1 MYYDLITV
9 GGGPAGMMGAA
20 AAAQRGLKVVLL
32 EKNDRL
38 GKKLSITG
46 NGRCNFTNLCDP
58 ASFMD
63 NIVNNGRFLHASLNR
78 FNNHSLVSFF
88 NSLGVKTKV
97 EDDNRVFP
105 ASDRAEEIIKA
116 LHNYLHKSKVEI
128 RFNSAVKKVLAVN
141 NRVTGVITDNNK
153 VAGENVLIATGGLS
167 YRQTGS
173 AGDGFRM
180 ARTLGHFIA
189 PPRPALVPLV
199 AGGKWVKQLQGLSLQ
214 NINVQAVNVQAVL
227 EEKVIAEQT
236 GELIFTH
243 FGVSGPVIL
252 KLSSLINK
260 CPPSSLALRIDLFS
274 SISTTQLNAQLIE
287 IFKKNHGK
295 YLKNALGDFVPQKM
309 LPLLQ
314 VFAGIDILKQVDQI
328 TKEEREKLA
337 NSLKRIALTIKGARP
352 LNEAMVTAGGID
364 TNEINPSSME
374 SKIVRGLFFAGEV
387 IDVDALTGGFNLQ
400 IAFST
405 GYLSGVSVKSEHEH
419 VGS

>member
-9 GGGPAGMMGAA
+9 GGGPAGVMGAA

-46 NGRCNFTNLCDP
+46 NGRGNFTNLCDP

-63 NIVNNGRFLHASLNR
+63 NIVSNGRFLYTSLKR
-78 FNNHSLVSFF
+78 FDNHSLVSFF

-128 RFNSAVKKVLAVN
+128 RFNSNVKKVLAVN
-141 NRVTGVITDNNK
+141 NRVSGVLLDDNNR

-180 ARTLGHFIA
+180 ARALGHFVA

-214 NINVQAVNVQAVL
+214 NINVQAVL

-260 CPPSSLALRIDLFS
+260 CPPSSLALRIDLFP
-274 SISTTQLNAQLIE
+274 SISTTQLDAQLIE

-295 YLKNALGDFVPQKM
+295 YLKNALGDLVPRKM

-314 VFAGIDILKQVDQI
+314 IFAGVDILKQVDQI
-328 TKEEREKLA
+328 TKKEREKLA
-337 NSLKRIALTIKGARP
+337 GSLKRIALTIKGARP

-405 GYLSGVSVKSEHEH
+405 GYLSGVSVKGENEHA
-419 VGS
+419 

>member
-1 MYYDLITV
+1 MYYDLIAV

-20 AAAQRGLKVVLL
+20 AAAQKGLKVVLL
-32 EKNDRL
+32 EKNGRL

-58 ASFMD
+58 ESFMN
-63 NIVNNGRFLHASLNR
+63 NIVSNARFLYASLNR
-78 FNNHSLVSFF
+78 FDSHSLVSFF
-88 NSLGVKTKV
+88 NSLGVEAKV

-105 ASDRAEEIIKA
+105 ASDRAEEIIQA
-116 LHNYLHKSKVEI
+116 LQNYLLKSRVEI
-128 RFNSAVKKVLAVN
+128 RFNSAVKKVLAVDN
-141 NRVTGVITDNNK
+141 GVIGVITDDNNK
-153 VAGENVLIATGGLS
+153 IAGENVLIATGGLS
-167 YRQTGS
+167 YGHTGS
-173 AGDGFRM
+173 TGDGFRI
-180 ARTLGHFIA
+180 ARELGHFVE

-199 AGGKWVKQLQGLSLQ
+199 AGEKWVRQLQGLSLPH
-214 NINVQAVNVQAVL
+214 INVQAVL
-227 EEKVIAEQT
+227 GEKVAAEQT

-243 FGVSGPVIL
+243 FGISGPVIL

-260 CPPSSLALRIDLFS
+260 CPSSSLALKIDLFPS
-274 SISTTQLNAQLIE
+274 VSTAQLDAQLLE
-287 IFKKNHGK
+287 IFKKSHGK
-295 YLKNALGDFVPQKM
+295 YLKNTLGDLVPQKM
-309 LPLLQ
+309 IPLIRM
-314 VFAGIDILKQVDQI
+314 FTGIDILKQVDQI

-337 NSLKRIALTIKGARP
+337 VSLKGIILTIKGSRP

-374 SKIVRGLFFAGEV
+374 SKIIRGLFFAGEV

-405 GYLSGVSVKSEHEH
+405 GYLSGISVKGEHGH

>member
-9 GGGPAGMMGAA
+9 GGGPAGVMGAA

-63 NIVNNGRFLHASLNR
+63 NIVSNGRFLYTSLKR
-78 FNNHSLVSFF
+78 FDNHSLVSFF

-128 RFNSAVKKVLAVN
+128 RFNSNVKKVLAVN
-141 NRVTGVITDNNK
+141 NRVSGVLLDDNNR

-180 ARTLGHFIA
+180 ARALGHFVA

-214 NINVQAVNVQAVL
+214 NINVQAVL

-260 CPPSSLALRIDLFS
+260 CPPSSLALRIDLFP
-274 SISTTQLNAQLIE
+274 SISTTQLDAQLIE

-295 YLKNALGDFVPQKM
+295 YLKNALGDLVPRKM

-314 VFAGIDILKQVDQI
+314 IFAGVDILKQVDQI
-328 TKEEREKLA
+328 TKKEREKLA
-337 NSLKRIALTIKGARP
+337 GSLKRIALTIKGARP

-405 GYLSGVSVKSEHEH
+405 GYLSGVSVKGENEHA
-419 VGS
+419 